1 MSNKPPYQITGE
13 TSCIPTGVNECNVIT
28 LFQMGVD
35 CNVSHPTQP
44 DSTDGIVS
52 LTITGGTPPYVV
64 TWSNGG
70 VGPIIYGLSAGSYGS
85 TVVDYYGDFTANTV
99 CVLTGITPTTTTTST
114 TTTSPYPNEYEMC
127 LTTEILI
134 GSNIVVEQIH
144 FNPNGMYDGKP
155 TWVSDDS
162 LQSIIWD
169 SSQSQWLVSA
179 ATPTLYVISNLNPTY
194 PPVYGGW
201 LIIGASGSA
210 MVNEGNC
217 TSFPGTSPLLGKF
230 KVDEVIT
237 PLTMNVTKNQTICG
251 CDGGITINANGGS
264 PPYTYSINSGLT
276 YKNIPIFNN
285 LCSGTYRVITMDS
298 NEITNSLS
306 VIINSP
312 SKPTTYNVGL
322 NTTSKIIER
331 SNNSV
336 TKQYETTIKIFPPL
350 PDGVLLTFDLS
361 HLNTSKS
368 SPNYESSISES
379 NSELVLNGGSFKPSG
394 EVPGSSETSSIIP
407 GCQSNTVYITS
418 NGEIWDQFTII
429 NTDILV
435 LTTITSVTKNE
446 SINCYIGT
454 SDEKYSITNLKL
466 SGCNCCTVIA
476 T

>member
-1 MSNKPPYQITGE
+1 
-13 TSCIPTGVNECNVIT
+13 
-28 LFQMGVD
+28 
-35 CNVSHPTQP
+35 
-44 DSTDGIVS
+44 
-52 LTITGGTPPYVV
+52 
-64 TWSNGG
+64 
-70 VGPIIYGLSAGSYGS
+70 
-85 TVVDYYGDFTANTV
+85 
-99 CVLTGITPTTTTTST
+99 
-114 TTTSPYPNEYEMC
+114 
-127 LTTEILI
+127 
-134 GSNIVVEQIH
+134 
-144 FNPNGMYDGKP
+144 
-155 TWVSDDS
+155 
-162 LQSIIWD
+162 
-169 SSQSQWLVSA
+169 
-179 ATPTLYVISNLNPTY
+179 
-194 PPVYGGW
+194 
-201 LIIGASGSA
+201 
-210 MVNEGNC
+210 
-217 TSFPGTSPLLGKF
+217 
-230 KVDEVIT
+230 
-237 PLTMNVTKNQTICG
+237 
-251 CDGGITINANGGS
+251 
-264 PPYTYSINSGLT
+264 
-276 YKNIPIFNN
+276 
-285 LCSGTYRVITMDS
+285 MDS

-394 EVPGSSETSSIIP
+394 EVTGSSETSSIIP